1 MTKIDPRITDRVAT
15 CVGTLLALTPPTTK
29 VFITDT
35 VCSSTLVILAPGDVS
50 RTSRY
55 GTTPCNRDVVVRYP
69 RDNRTILIGIIVF
82 PPTIGN
88 SGSQDILKN
97 GNPHPQASARM
108 PKWSTLQLTEIWP
121 MRGILHPFSENYW
134 VENSDSLVADIYARC
149 QVDFTSNSVGTKAP
163 DLVHLGILAVDA
175 LG

>member
-1 MTKIDPRITDRVAT
+1 MTTIDPRITDRVAT

-35 VCSSTLVILAPGDVS
+35 VCSSTLVLLAPGDVS

-88 SGSQDILKN
+88 SGSQDILKKR
-97 GNPHPQASARM
+97 Q
-108 PKWSTLQLTEIWP
+108 STSP
-121 MRGILHPFSENYW
+121 
-134 VENSDSLVADIYARC
+134 
-149 QVDFTSNSVGTKAP
+149 SVGTNAQTVNTSVDGNLANDGDSTSIFRK
-163 DLVHLGILAVDA
+163 LLGRKL
-175 LG
+175 